1 MSGLH
6 HGVSERNR
14 IMRIGMIGLAKKG
27 FDTGARLKTIL
38 EAGGDH
44 AQLSAARPAVCGLDN
59 RGTFF
64 ATTR

>member
-1 MSGLH
+1 
-6 HGVSERNR
+6 
-14 IMRIGMIGLAKKG
+14 MRIGMIGLAKKG